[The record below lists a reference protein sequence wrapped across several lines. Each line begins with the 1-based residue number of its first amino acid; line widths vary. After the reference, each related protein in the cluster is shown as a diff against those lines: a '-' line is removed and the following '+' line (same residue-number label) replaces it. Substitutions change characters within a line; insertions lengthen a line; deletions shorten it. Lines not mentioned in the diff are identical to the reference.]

1 MPPTCEVCVWSN
13 RRSDSISTSLFRQL
27 LDDAF
32 YKEEPLLLQNVARI
46 LEAAL
51 AENFFGRYRYI
62 ILDPPGLGQ
71 LTSPWS

>member
-1 MPPTCEVCVWSN
+1 MKFVYGATAGQILS
-13 RRSDSISTSLFRQL
+13 QL
-27 LDDAF
+27 PFLGQVLDDAF

-62 ILDPPGLGQ
+62 IFHPPGLGQ